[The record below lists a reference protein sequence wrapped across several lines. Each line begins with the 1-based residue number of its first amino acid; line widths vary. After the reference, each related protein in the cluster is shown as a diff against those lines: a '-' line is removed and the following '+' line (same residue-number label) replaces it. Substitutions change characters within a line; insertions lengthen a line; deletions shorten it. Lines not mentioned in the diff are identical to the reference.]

1 MWVGG
6 LKGSTCLPGAM
17 QSGPSGPPS
26 GPSGPP
32 KSVSSGPPGRGP
44 PKRRSSGPPG
54 KDGDD
59 EGAFSQLADRN
70 LTRQRELDRRE
81 QSKSLKRNRNLKR
94 WNVVFMVCLFIIFGV
109 FAWLPVTY
117 GDTSDNPHDGFAEID
132 LQKLHN
138 PNHPMTWQQDEI
150 DMMDKKIWDGDDQ
163 FSGAVQ
169 HDLNLY
175 GFPMAIDGITTVPL
189 KITLVSYREDGQST
203 NYRIGMFPERCSLLL
218 GDSISDLPEGLR
230 YVGSEPLLIDV
241 ATTIELNVPAGRY
254 CFVFEYIEPV
264 NENGWKATVDAKVQ
278 ANWPRPLLS
287 PLILVFSILAVFGF
301 IGAQR
306 AGKAWKEVAQ
316 PERAAARS
324 LEDEVLDAAEEER
337 GDTDAEGPSTESAE
351 SVDESPPSGPPV
363 EPQAEP
369 PSGPPVAAPSGPP
382 VGASSGPPSGP
393 PAETPVEAV
402 EEPAAAEPTA
412 ETTSTDTVDSSQYT
426 DEMLHGWGWNQQQ
439 IEDWRAEQTGAT
451 EAAPKAAPPD
461 SESVDPSAYTDE
473 MLIGWG
479 WTSEQIEEWRAA
491 N

>member
-1 MWVGG
+1 MRVGG
-6 LKGSTCLPGAM
+6 LKGSTSLPEAM
-17 QSGPSGPPS
+17 QPGPSGPPS

-44 PKRRSSGPPG
+44 PKGRSSGPPRKG
-54 KDGDD
+54 GDD
-59 EGAFSQLADRN
+59 EGAFSQLAERN
-70 LTRQRELDRRE
+70 VARQRELDRRE
-81 QSKSLKRNRNLKR
+81 QSKSLKRTRNLKR

-117 GDTSDNPHDGFAEID
+117 GDTSDNPHDGFVETD

-138 PNHPMTWQQDEI
+138 PQHPMTWQQDEI

-163 FSGAVQ
+163 FSGAIQ

-175 GFPMAIDGITTVPL
+175 GFPVEIDGITTVPL

-203 NYRIGMFPERCSLLL
+203 NYRLGMFPKSCSLLL
-218 GDSISDLPEGLR
+218 GDSISDLPDDLR
-230 YVGSEPLLIDV
+230 YEGSEPLLIDV
-241 ATTIELNVPAGRY
+241 ATTIEMNVPAGRY

-264 NENGWKATVDAKVQ
+264 NENGWKSTVDVDIQ

-306 AGKAWKEVAQ
+306 AGKAWKDVAQ

-324 LEDEVLDAAEEER
+324 LEDEVLDAADEER
-337 GDTDAEGPSTESAE
+337 GDTAAEETPTESDE
-351 SVDESPPSGPPV
+351 SADESPPSGPPV
-363 EPQAEP
+363 EP
-369 PSGPPVAAPSGPP
+369 PSGPPVAVPSGPP
-382 VGASSGPPSGP
+382 VGAPSEP
-393 PAETPVEAV
+393 PAVAPVEAT
-402 EEPAAAEPTA
+402 EEPTAEPSA
-412 ETTSTDTVDSSQYT
+412 ETTSTDTVDPSQYT
-426 DEMLHGWGWNQQQ
+426 DEMLIGWGWNEQQ

-451 EAAPKAAPPD
+451 EAAPQDAPPD

-473 MLIGWG
+473 MLLGWG
-479 WTSEQIEEWRAA
+479 WTAEQIEEWRAA